1 MDTAVT
7 QKGQVTI
14 PKAVRD
20 EMGLKPGARV
30 QIELDGQGGARIVHA
45 PAPVSRF
52 ARFRGIAKSADGLT
66 TDEIMRLMRG
76 DLEP

>member
-20 EMGLKPGARV
+20 GMGLRPGSRV
-30 QIELDGQGGARIVHA
+30 KIELDGEGSARIVIAEHR
-45 PAPVSRF
+45 PTGF
-52 ARFRGIAKSADGLT
+52 ARFRGVGRDPDGLG
-66 TDEIMRLMRG
+66 TDEYMRLIR
-76 DLEP
+76 DEIDT